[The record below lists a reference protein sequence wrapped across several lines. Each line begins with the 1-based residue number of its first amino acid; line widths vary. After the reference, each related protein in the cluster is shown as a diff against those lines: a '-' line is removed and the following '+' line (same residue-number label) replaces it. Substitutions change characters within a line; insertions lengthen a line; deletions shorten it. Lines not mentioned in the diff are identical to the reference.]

1 MRASGP
7 IRCHT
12 FDRVPDTSDD
22 SLARPSFTTLPLDS
36 LDKACLAA
44 TQAPWSSFAPTW
56 KLDLR
61 GDIDA
66 GALEAAL
73 RSVAKRYPSLSATI
87 SGGRWRIP
95 EAATVSLGEAS
106 SEASVLDRF
115 LDVERD
121 GLFEARLLRTGPD
134 AATLLFHQ
142 HHALADGRA
151 FLEFVGDFFTA
162 LRTSSSEHSL
172 IARRPHVEVVQT
184 NGLGRWLDAV
194 RGAWVSLSELALAL
208 LRPVDALRC
217 NQGTDFESG
226 HRTLHLDVPMARLEA
241 WKAGRDRHGLS
252 TNDLLSG
259 ALLRALT
266 PWSAKPNGR
275 HTLFLP
281 VDARPRTGF
290 RSFANHLTS
299 LQLRWTANASTS
311 ALEFARHVHREA
323 ARQTRARLPW
333 IRVPFDAFVGRVTP
347 LSAMRKAVHVERR
360 LLTNFSFSNLLPLGT
375 PGAPWATERL
385 RVERLRITT
394 PCLPP
399 QAVNLT
405 VARSGDAAC
414 FNFNFKPSAM
424 PEAEVA
430 QLVQRY
436 QAALDELDREL
447 ST

>member
-1 MRASGP
+1 MPQTPPAAA
-7 IRCHT
+7 I
-12 FDRVPDTSDD
+12 
-22 SLARPSFTTLPLDS
+22 TTLPLDS

-44 TQAPWSSFAPTW
+44 TKAPWSSFAPTW

-61 GDIDA
+61 GDIDVA
-66 GALEAAL
+66 TLESAL
-73 RSVAKRYPSLSATI
+73 RSVATRYPSLGATI
-87 SGGRWRIP
+87 REGRWCLP
-95 EAATVSLGEAS
+95 ERASVSLDETTNEEA
-106 SEASVLDRF
+106 VLDRF

-121 GLFEARLLRTGPD
+121 GLFEAKLLRTGPD
-134 AATLLFHQ
+134 TATLLFHQ

-151 FLEFVGDFFTA
+151 FLEFLGDFFTTLQASSPQPTA
-162 LRTSSSEHSL
+162 LVV
-172 IARRPHVEVVQT
+172 RRPHVEVVQT
-184 NGLGRWLDAV
+184 RGARRWLDAL

-208 LRPVDALRC
+208 LRPVDPLRC
-217 NQGTDFESG
+217 NEGTDFESG
-226 HRTLHLDVPMARLEA
+226 NRTLHLEVPLARLEG
-241 WKAGRDRHGLS
+241 WKASRDRHGLS
-252 TNDLLSG
+252 TNDLLAG

-266 PWSAKPNGR
+266 PWSTRPDGR

-299 LQLRWTANASTS
+299 LQLRWTANPSTS
-311 ALEFARHVHREA
+311 ALEFARHVHLEA

-333 IRVPFDAFVGRVTP
+333 VRVPFDAFIGRVTP
-347 LSAMRKAVHVERR
+347 LSAMRNAVHVERR

-375 PGAPWATERL
+375 PGGPWATERL

-424 PEAEVA
+424 AEAEVA
-430 QLVQRY
+430 QFVQRY
-436 QAALDELDREL
+436 QAALDEVDEALRRA
-447 ST
+447 